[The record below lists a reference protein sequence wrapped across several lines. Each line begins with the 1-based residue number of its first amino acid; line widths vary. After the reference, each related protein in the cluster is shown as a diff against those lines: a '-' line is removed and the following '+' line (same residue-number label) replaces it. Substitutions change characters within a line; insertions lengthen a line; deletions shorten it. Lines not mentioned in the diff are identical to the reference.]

1 MLGLS
6 WNAPKVVLRGRHRD
20 GGPLVL
26 ALYALGGFLLGW
38 AITLTGWDWSIVVV
52 MGAGS
57 VLAFALAG
65 RLRRGRVKTIKEND
79 H

>member
-1 MLGLS
+1 M
-6 WNAPKVVLRGRHRD
+6 VLRGRHRD
-20 GGPLVL
+20 GDPLVL
-26 ALYALGGFLLGW
+26 PLFALGGFLLAS
-38 AITLTGWDWSIVVV
+38 AITLTGWDWSNVV

>member
-1 MLGLS
+1 MGLS
-6 WNAPKVVLRGRHRD
+6 RNAPKEVLRGRHRD
-20 GGPLVL
+20 GDPLVL
-26 ALYALGGFLLGW
+26 ALCALGGFLLAS
-38 AITLTGWDWSIVVV
+38 AITLTGWDWSNVV
-52 MGAGS
+52 MGPGS

>member
-1 MLGLS
+1 MTGPR
-6 WNAPKVVLRGRHRD
+6 WHAPKEVLRSRPRD
-20 GGPLVL
+20 WDPLVL
-26 ALYALGGFLLGW
+26 ALCALGGFLLAS
-38 AITLTGWDWSIVVV
+38 AITLTGWDWSNVV

-57 VLAFALAG
+57 VLAFTLAG

>member
-1 MLGLS
+1 MGLRR
-6 WNAPKVVLRGRHRD
+6 NAPKEVLPGRHRD
-20 GGPLVL
+20 GDPLVL
-26 ALYALGGFLLGW
+26 ALCALGGFLLAS
-38 AITLTGWDWSIVVV
+38 AITLTGWDWSNVV

-79 H
+79 Q